1 MRRLNMQDYLNQL
14 SDKLIY
20 DSKKFKDN
28 TLIITCH
35 ICKDTSHKVH
45 SYFVR
50 KINDINYGNYK
61 VILYIKNYN
70 YYIDRS
76 SFKITSYK
84 PDFIDGRS
92 YRTKRLTDYILNNIK
107 ESSAIG
113 LERNMKN
120 ITKISDSTII
130 RIVKKKSTQ

>member
-1 MRRLNMQDYLNQL
+1 MQEYLNQL

-20 DSKKFKDN
+20 DSKELKDN
-28 TLIITCH
+28 TLVIYCH
-35 ICKDTSHKVH
+35 IKREPSHKIH

-61 VILYIKNYN
+61 VVLYIKNYN
-70 YYIDRS
+70 YYLDRT

-92 YRTKRLTDYILNNIK
+92 YRTKRLTEYVLNSIK

-113 LERNMKN
+113 LERTMKKLA
-120 ITKISDSTII
+120 KISDSTII
-130 RIVKKKSTQ
+130 RIVKKKSNQ